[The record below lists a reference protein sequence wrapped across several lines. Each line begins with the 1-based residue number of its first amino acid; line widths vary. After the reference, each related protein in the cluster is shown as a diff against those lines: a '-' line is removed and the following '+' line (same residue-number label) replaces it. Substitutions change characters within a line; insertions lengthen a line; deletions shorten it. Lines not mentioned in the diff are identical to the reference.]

1 IPQFSAK
8 NEISTLAESIIRHV
22 EKPVAINDYKLH
34 MTTSVGISF
43 YPEDGIRKHAI
54 IESAHA
60 ALYRAKQLGKNNYQI
75 YSFSQDISS
84 RKKYMLEKDML
95 KAIENEEFELFYQPQ
110 VNPQN
115 GVIESA

>member
-1 IPQFSAK
+1 RINDYLGYRMGDDVLRHVANRIQTELPPGGYLAHISSSDFIALIPQFSAK

-54 IESAHA
+54 IES
-60 ALYRAKQLGKNNYQI
+60 
-75 YSFSQDISS
+75 
-84 RKKYMLEKDML
+84 
-95 KAIENEEFELFYQPQ
+95 
-110 VNPQN
+110 
-115 GVIESA
+115 